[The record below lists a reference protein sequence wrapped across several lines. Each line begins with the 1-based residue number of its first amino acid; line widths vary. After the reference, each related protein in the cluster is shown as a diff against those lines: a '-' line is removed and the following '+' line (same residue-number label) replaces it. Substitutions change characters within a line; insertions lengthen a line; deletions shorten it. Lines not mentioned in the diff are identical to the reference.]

1 MDAGPLDAV
10 LLSLAFCSDPLHLVG
25 EGGRGI
31 GGRVARDCGGDVV
44 GGGRMGDPGGILSDE
59 HLQGPG
65 TGHWA

>member
-1 MDAGPLDAV
+1 MDAGPLDVV
-10 LLSLAFCSDPLHLVG
+10 LFSLAFCSDSLHLVG

-31 GGRVARDCGGDVV
+31 GGRVARDCGM
-44 GGGRMGDPGGILSDE
+44 GGRRMGDPGGILSDE